1 MATFV
6 SYARPDA
13 PFALRLAADLRAA
26 AVEVWLDQLDIKPG
40 EPWDQ
45 AVEQAIKCCDSLL
58 VVLSPRAVDSRPVMD
73 EVSYA
78 LEANKRIVPVVV
90 ETCELPFRLRRL
102 HYTDFTT
109 DYDAALRRLL
119 AAFPTRAP
127 EDRGGPPPT
136 YVAPGGAATSRPRT
150 VNWASRRPRLLTGL
164 WTFLTGGL
172 LAGVAQIFIYA
183 HDPRLG
189 MVGSDLHLSTAAAVG
204 GVIAGLIWGI
214 AGIVAGPRREALVG
228 AVGVSFVALVGWIS
242 VFGTYQDVMS
252 AAVVFGW
259 PVGGIIGAWIGVEV
273 LKYRARK
280 RGRST

>member
-26 AVEVWLDQLDIKPG
+26 AVEVWLDQLDIQPG

-45 AVEQAIKCCDSLL
+45 AVEQALKRCDSLL

-78 LEANKRIVPVVV
+78 LETNKRIVPVVV
-90 ETCELPFRLRRL
+90 ERCELPFRLRRL

-109 DYDAALRRLL
+109 DYDAALRRVL

-127 EDRGGPPPT
+127 EDRGPSPT
-136 YVAPGGAATSRPRT
+136 YVAPGGAATSRPRS
-150 VNWASRRPRLLTGL
+150 VYWASRRPRLLTGL
-164 WTFLTGGL
+164 WTCLTGGL
-172 LAGVAQIFIYA
+172 LAGVAEIFIYA

-189 MVGSDLHLSTAAAVG
+189 MPGSGLNLTTAAAIG
-204 GVIAGLIWGI
+204 GVIAGLIWGV

-228 AVGVSFVALVGWIS
+228 AVGVSFVALVSWIS
-242 VFGTYQDVMS
+242 AFGTYQDVMS
-252 AAVVFGW
+252 AAVMFGW
-259 PVGGIIGAWIGVEV
+259 PVSGIIGAWIGVEV

-280 RGRST
+280 RGRPT

>member
-26 AVEVWLDQLDIKPG
+26 AVEVWLDQLDIQPG

-45 AVEQAIKCCDSLL
+45 AVEQALKRCDSLL

-78 LEANKRIVPVVV
+78 LETNKRIVPVVV
-90 ETCELPFRLRRL
+90 ERCELPFRLRRL

-109 DYDAALRRLL
+109 DYDAALRRVL

-127 EDRGGPPPT
+127 EDRGPSPT
-136 YVAPGGAATSRPRT
+136 YVAPGGAATSRPRS
-150 VNWASRRPRLLTGL
+150 VYWASRRPRLLTGL
-164 WTFLTGGL
+164 WTCLTGGL
-172 LAGVAQIFIYA
+172 LAGVAEIFIYA

-189 MVGSDLHLSTAAAVG
+189 MPGSGLNLTTAAAIG
-204 GVIAGLIWGI
+204 GVIAGLIWG
-214 AGIVAGPRREALVG
+214 VAGPRREALVG
-228 AVGVSFVALVGWIS
+228 AVGVSFVALVSWIS
-242 VFGTYQDVMS
+242 AFGTYQDVMS
-252 AAVVFGW
+252 AAVMFGW
-259 PVGGIIGAWIGVEV
+259 PVSGIIGAWIGVEV